1 MIDLR
6 RLRVNPA
13 LSGILAWGGGTR
25 ARETQVRGGLFSN
38 SRFMLMG
45 GPADV

>member
-13 LSGILAWGGGTR
+13 LSGILAWGGGAR
-25 ARETQVRGGLFSN
+25 ARETHGWRGPF

>member
-13 LSGILAWGGGTR
+13 LSGILLRGGAAR
-25 ARETQVRGGLFSN
+25 ARETHGWGGSF